1 MMFRYRDVKSFIG
14 IVTQPEGL
22 QVSILESNKNKNKK
36 SHMLHGM
43 AHFTYH
49 MRRKDRSNW
58 KNICMEVPLL

>member
-22 QVSILESNKNKNKK
+22 QVSILESNKNKKK

-49 MRRKDRSNW
+49 IRRKDRSNW
-58 KNICMEVPLL
+58 KIIWMEVPLL